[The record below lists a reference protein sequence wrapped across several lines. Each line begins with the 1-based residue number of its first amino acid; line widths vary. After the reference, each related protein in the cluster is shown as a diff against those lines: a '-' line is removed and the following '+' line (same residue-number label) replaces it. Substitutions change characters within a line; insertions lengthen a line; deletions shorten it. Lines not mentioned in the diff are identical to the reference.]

1 MDAVEFSHEKNRMQ
15 KWIVIFILSFVVK
28 PLAIAKNAITVMMLL
43 FVKVVGTNPY
53 NIYLNSENLRLFYE
67 RLL

>member
-28 PLAIAKNAITVMMLL
+28 HLNIAKNVNIIIRPTLARI
-43 FVKVVGTNPY
+43 VGTNQY
-53 NIYLNSENLRLFYE
+53 NIYLNGEN
-67 RLL
+67 